1 MFPRYKTSP
10 FETTIANL
18 LEREGVLLEFCQSRN
33 FHHAYPVD
41 GYGSLIIE
49 RQRWKILVHVEQDDG
64 YSFPCAQFFY
74 PGWIPMSV
82 TSDSGAHA
90 RYSNSTKDGKLV
102 IDKRF
107 DDRVK
112 SFLERW
118 AQEIEMLRL
127 NES

>member
-10 FETTIANL
+10 FETTIADL
-18 LEREGVLLEFCQSRN
+18 LEREGLLLEFCQSRN
-33 FHHAYPVD
+33 FRHAYPVE

-49 RQRWKILVHVEQDDG
+49 RQRWKILVHVEQEDG
-64 YSFPCAQFFY
+64 CSFPCAQFFY

-82 TSDSGAHA
+82 TSDSGTRQ
-90 RYSNSTKDGKLV
+90 RYSNRDGKLV

-107 DDRVK
+107 DDDVK
-112 SFLERW
+112 PFLEQW

-127 NES
+127 NET